1 MNGGNQGARSHR
13 RQHTQAVAAAKAGI
27 SERSARRI
35 ENDPQLPSQKKKERH
50 WRTRADPL
58 EPFWPRVEELLQI
71 DGIIAVTVFET
82 LQDEFGEDAVPD
94 AIRRTLERRIAR
106 WRALHGGEKEIFFP
120 QHHEPGRQGLS
131 DFTVCD
137 SLKVTVAGETL
148 AYRLYHFRL
157 PSIELGIEGLP
168 GPPVGVIGEQGFVIS
183 RSFQCLRQGL
193 QMVRRCHRPALRLL
207 PSAPLQPQRHRPGRG
222 ECQRL
227 DLLRGTTNQPRRYRR
242 CAAAAM
248 PPAP

>member
-1 MNGGNQGARSHR
+1 
-13 RQHTQAVAAAKAGI
+13 VAAAKAGI

-106 WRALHGGEKEIFFP
+106 WRALHG
-120 QHHEPGRQGLS
+120 
-131 DFTVCD
+131 
-137 SLKVTVAGETL
+137 
-148 AYRLYHFRL
+148 
-157 PSIELGIEGLP
+157 
-168 GPPVGVIGEQGFVIS
+168 
-183 RSFQCLRQGL
+183 
-193 QMVRRCHRPALRLL
+193 
-207 PSAPLQPQRHRPGRG
+207 
-222 ECQRL
+222 
-227 DLLRGTTNQPRRYRR
+227 
-242 CAAAAM
+242 
-248 PPAP
+248 

>member
-1 MNGGNQGARSHR
+1 MPGHHISDQQVFLFMTHR

-120 QHHEPGRQGLS
+120 QHHDVNADRRFPRSAELKFP
-131 DFTVCD
+131 
-137 SLKVTVAGETL
+137 SLG
-148 AYRLYHFRL
+148 FR
-157 PSIELGIEGLP
+157 
-168 GPPVGVIGEQGFVIS
+168 
-183 RSFQCLRQGL
+183 
-193 QMVRRCHRPALRLL
+193 
-207 PSAPLQPQRHRPGRG
+207 
-222 ECQRL
+222 
-227 DLLRGTTNQPRRYRR
+227 
-242 CAAAAM
+242 
-248 PPAP
+248 